1 MRNLY
6 LKQITN
12 NFSRFWGINGTIF
25 EQFLVKRN
33 MKVYCLLMGVFL
45 QLFISCAIIR
55 PGEVGIKQRLGKFS
69 NQVIKEGTV
78 IYNPIT
84 SKVVKESTQTQNI
97 KLVLSL
103 PSKEGLSVQ
112 SEISILYR
120 LEEDKVASVLEN
132 LGKNYESIVTSVFRS
147 AASDVCAQFFAKD
160 MHSGVRSKIEG
171 EILDKMKTNLEKQ
184 ANGVDLIAVLMKQIQ
199 LPRGLANSIERKLQ
213 AEQDAMRME
222 FILNQEK
229 KEAERKII
237 SAKGERDAQII
248 ISEGLNDG
256 VLRIKAIDAFRQ
268 LSNSKNTKIIITD
281 GKTPLMISEETE
293 NK

>member
-1 MRNLY
+1 MAQYLLY
-6 LKQITN
+6 LFK
-12 NFSRFWGINGTIF
+12 
-25 EQFLVKRN
+25 KK
-33 MKVYCLLMGVFL
+33 MKIYSLLMIIFL
-45 QLFISCAIIR
+45 QLFTSCAVIR

-171 EILDKMKTNLEKQ
+171 EILNKMKTNLEKQ

>member
-1 MRNLY
+1 MAQYLLY
-6 LKQITN
+6 LFK
-12 NFSRFWGINGTIF
+12 
-25 EQFLVKRN
+25 KK
-33 MKVYCLLMGVFL
+33 MKIYSLLMIIFL
-45 QLFISCAIIR
+45 QLFTSCAVIR

-84 SKVVKESTQTQNI
+84 SKIVKESTQTQNI

-281 GKTPLMISEETE
+281 GKTPLMISEETV

>member
-1 MRNLY
+1 MKIKHFVVILFT
-6 LKQITN
+6 QI
-12 NFSRFWGINGTIF
+12 IA
-25 EQFLVKRN
+25 
-33 MKVYCLLMGVFL
+33 
-45 QLFISCAIIR
+45 SCAVIR
-55 PGEVGIKQRLGKFS
+55 PGEVGIKQKLGKFS
-69 NQVIKEGTV
+69 DKVEREGAV
-78 IYNPIT
+78 IYNPII

-171 EILDKMKTNLEKQ
+171 EILYKMKTNLEKQ

-199 LPRGLANSIERKLQ
+199 LPRGLASSIERKLQ

-248 ISEGLNDG
+248 ISEGLTEG
-256 VLRIKAIDAFRQ
+256 VLKNKSIEAFKE
-268 LSNSKNTKIIITD
+268 LSGSNNSKIIITD
-281 GKTPLMISEETE
+281 GKTPLMIS
-293 NK
+293 NDDRGN

>member
-1 MRNLY
+1 
-6 LKQITN
+6 
-12 NFSRFWGINGTIF
+12 
-25 EQFLVKRN
+25 
-33 MKVYCLLMGVFL
+33 MKICGLLMIIFL
-45 QLFISCAIIR
+45 QLFTSCAVIR

-222 FILNQEK
+222 FILSQEK